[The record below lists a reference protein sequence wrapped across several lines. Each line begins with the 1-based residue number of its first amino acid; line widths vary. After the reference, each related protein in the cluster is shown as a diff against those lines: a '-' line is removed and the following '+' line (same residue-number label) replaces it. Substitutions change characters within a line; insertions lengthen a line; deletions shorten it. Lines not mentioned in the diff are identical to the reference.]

1 MNTNSEALVQA
12 VLAALRRAGLVEVEV
27 SARHVHLSQRDLEVL
42 FGPGASLTPKRP
54 LSQPGQFLSEERVTL
69 VGPKGRRE
77 HVAVLGPMRKAT
89 QVELS
94 QGDCFELGVQAPVR
108 ESGDTKG
115 SGRLRIEGPRG
126 AIDLPE
132 GVIVAHCH
140 IHLTPETAR
149 EMGLCDK
156 QHVAVEVFTERP
168 VVFRDVVVRVSSSYS
183 DRMHIDVDE
192 ANAAR
197 ASGFT
202 LGKVLK

>member
-1 MNTNSEALVQA
+1 M
-12 VLAALRRAGLVEVEV
+12 
-27 SARHVHLSQRDLEVL
+27 
-42 FGPGASLTPKRP
+42 
-54 LSQPGQFLSEERVTL
+54 
-69 VGPKGRRE
+69 
-77 HVAVLGPMRKAT
+77 
-89 QVELS
+89 
-94 QGDCFELGVQAPVR
+94 
-108 ESGDTKG
+108 
-115 SGRLRIEGPRG
+115 
-126 AIDLPE
+126 
-132 GVIVAHCH
+132 AHCH